1 MIDLLNSLYRALP
14 VLGEMSLTAA
24 YAAAVV
30 AVLRLVLRKRAPKQV
45 LCVLWLVVFARLL
58 IPVNLESPLSILPDQ
73 EQVQAVQGLPAM
85 LIGGQA
91 APEQNPGQIPAQG
104 QPGGPAANPVSQ
116 GNVKPDA
123 APDTPALSLPDGVTP
138 SAPRDEPRTG
148 FPWQA
153 LLAGVWLAGA
163 LAMSLYGI
171 ISYLRLKRRLF
182 DAIRSQDGAWEHPAV
197 GSPFILGVIRPKIYL
212 PAGLCGQPRQF
223 ILCHER
229 AHLRRLDHIV
239 KPLCWVAL
247 ALHWFNPAVWAAFIL
262 MSKDIEAACDE
273 AVIRRLGP
281 KVKADYSATLL
292 ALATGG
298 RMPAPC
304 PLAFDEGNAKG
315 RIQNVL
321 RYRRP
326 ALWIVVV
333 SVVMAV
339 LAAVCLLTDPVSARE
354 PDENPDPSASQSQS
368 PEGDGI
374 LDPWMREVL
383 DGERTFRNAT
393 DGSSQAFTIHQLN
406 AFFYGGEPV
415 NTTVEAGKLAVIDL
429 DRDGVNELV
438 IWPEGEDEYLYS
450 VVGYAILRRQGDE
463 VYGSNPSYR
472 SFGDLKSDGTFT
484 FSSGADNW
492 GIMTAGFLEGRFEF
506 SHNNTITWCE
516 SDGGETGYFVDGLQA
531 TRAEFYA
538 AIDAQD
544 AKPDPVWYVFEDGRL
559 KYAPINV
566 PIPLDEYAQA
576 APVPDFLDEDQQL
589 LYRRTYS
596 LYSHIFGANTEE
608 VDSWPGNTGF
618 NYDYQNPYSQNGASY
633 VPATGLY
640 ANWADFEEAVL
651 SVFTRDFWNSRNGA
665 GGTDTYIN
673 HEGILF
679 YQPAARG
686 NNGNN
691 GNFPETFRLVER
703 TEESITFITTAYY
716 TEHPGDVPA
725 EGWDAYLR
733 SHWDYTQD
741 FPIRMVKTDRGW
753 RFDQFYCPMTDAN
766 CYPLAACGPTPRRP
780 GSLEN
785 HRPGP
790 LTQEELDYFNRYFEM
805 GLARLPSIRS
815 MLLMSEYDRP
825 QDIDLYVLFYHGLD
839 AWPEFS
845 QAEYDALGWNE
856 YGEKFRVTTAQ
867 MNGVLQQ
874 YTGLTL
880 EQTNGVGLDK
890 FRYLAETDAYYAI
903 HQDTAAESIAML
915 EGRYN
920 QDGTVSLTYR
930 HGELEGQYRTVTLER
945 ADGLHY
951 RVLSNRAAAAP
962 DSGPEPEPSA
972 SPEPAPSAA
981 PTACEHG
988 LEDVRLEYVG
998 GQLAARCNQC
1008 DFTYLIPGVTSANW
1022 DGTAGQG
1029 DGSGWMKENVDGD
1042 DFTEVLVYTTDN
1054 RIVSLKMVNGS
1065 PVASSFDYKTLV
1077 DDFNQNS
1084 TYRLDSE
1091 NKIMEVSYQGQTKQV
1106 TTLDDGY
1113 WTYMMTHSGGF
1124 SPEISLADMWCD
1136 RLTIRFHIHNGRGA
1150 DLGLLAAC
1158 TLAYGSDGRL
1168 QAGSCTLW

>member
-24 YAAAVV
+24 YAAAVA

-73 EQVQAVQGLPAM
+73 ERVQAVQDLPAM
-85 LIGGQA
+85 LIGGGQA

-104 QPGGPAANPVSQ
+104 QPSGPAANPVSQ
-116 GNVKPDA
+116 GNVEPDA
-123 APDTPALSLPDGVTP
+123 APDVPALSLPGGVTP
-138 SAPRDEPRTG
+138 SAPRDEPQAG

-163 LAMSLYGI
+163 LAMGLYGI
-171 ISYLRLKRRLF
+171 ISCLRLKRRLF

-212 PAGLCGQPRQF
+212 PAGLCGQPRQL

-354 PDENPDPSASQSQS
+354 PDENPDPSASQSQA
-368 PEGDGI
+368 PEEDGV
-374 LDPWMREVL
+374 LDPWMVEVL
-383 DGERTFRNAT
+383 AGRQNFTSVDTGENVNI
-393 DGSSQAFTIHQLN
+393 DLLN
-406 AFFYGGEPV
+406 GAYPYDVPYDAITLSKFNV
-415 NTTVEAGKLAVIDL
+415 VDL
-429 DRDGVNELV
+429 DRDGLNELV
-438 IWPEGEDEYLYS
+438 LWPTDEQKYQLGS
-450 VVGYAILRRQGDE
+450 LILHRQGDE
-463 VYGSNPSYR
+463 VGSYSLGYR
-472 SFGDLKSDGTFT
+472 AFGSLKADGTF
-484 FSSGADNW
+484 FWSGGTGYY
-492 GIMTAGFLEGRFEF
+492 GIGSARFTKQGVETAQ
-506 SHNNTITWCE
+506 ITWCE
-516 SDGGETGYFVDGLQA
+516 VLSADQGAYFVDGRSA
-531 TRAEFYA
+531 TSEEFQT
-538 AIDAQD
+538 AIEAWY
-544 AKPDPVWYVFEDGRL
+544 AKPDPVWYVFEDGVL

-589 LYRRTYS
+589 LYRQTYS

-618 NYDYQNPYSQNGASY
+618 NYDYQNPYSPDGVSSY

-703 TEESITFITTAYY
+703 TEESITFVTTAYY

-780 GSLEN
+780 DSLEN

-805 GLARLPSIRS
+805 GLAPLPSIRS

-874 YTGLTL
+874 YAGLTL

-903 HQDTAAESIAML
+903 HQDTAAESTAML
-915 EGRYN
+915 EGQYN
-920 QDGTVSLTYR
+920 RDGTVSLTYR
-930 HGELEGQYRTVTLER
+930 YGELEGQYRTVTLER
-945 ADGLHY
+945 VDGLHY

-962 DSGPEPEPSA
+962 DSGPEPEASA

-998 GQLAARCNQC
+998 GQLAARCNQD
-1008 DFTYLIPGVTSANW
+1008 DFTYLIPGITSGNW
-1022 DGTAGQG
+1022 DGTAGQS
-1029 DGSGWMKENVDGD
+1029 DGLGWMKENVDGD

-1113 WTYMMTHSGGF
+1113 WMYMMTHSGGF
-1124 SPEISLADMWCD
+1124 SPEIWLADMWCN
-1136 RLTIRFHIHNGRGA
+1136 RLTVGFHIHNGRGA

>member
-30 AVLRLVLRKRAPKQV
+30 AVLRLILKKRAPKQV

-73 EQVQAVQGLPAM
+73 EQVQAVQDLPAM

-91 APEQNPGQIPAQG
+91 APEQGPGQIPAQG
-104 QPGGPAANPVSQ
+104 QTGGPAVNPISQ

-123 APDTPALSLPDGVTP
+123 PALSLPDGVIP
-138 SAPRDEPRTG
+138 SVPRDEAPAG

-163 LAMSLYGI
+163 LAMGLYGI

-239 KPLCWVAL
+239 KPLCWIAL
-247 ALHWFNPAVWAAFIL
+247 VLHWFNPAVWAAFIL

-326 ALWIVVV
+326 TLWIVVV
-333 SVVMAV
+333 SVIMAV

-354 PDENPDPSASQSQS
+354 PDENPDPSASHSQA
-368 PEGDGI
+368 PEGDGV
-374 LDPWMREVL
+374 LDPWMVEILAGRQNFTSV
-383 DGERTFRNAT
+383 DTGENVNI
-393 DGSSQAFTIHQLN
+393 DLLN
-406 AFFYGGEPV
+406 GAYPYDVPYDAITLSKFNV
-415 NTTVEAGKLAVIDL
+415 VDL
-429 DRDGVNELV
+429 DRDGLNELV
-438 IWPEGEDEYLYS
+438 LCPTDEQKYQLGS
-450 VVGYAILRRQGDE
+450 LILLRQGDA
-463 VYGSNPSYR
+463 VYSYNPSYR
-472 SFGDLKSDGTFT
+472 SFYQLKADGTFT
-484 FSSGADNW
+484 WSGGTGYHGTGSARFTEN
-492 GIMTAGFLEGRFEF
+492 GFEIEK
-506 SHNNTITWCE
+506 ITWCE
-516 SDGGETGYFVDGLQA
+516 VLSADNGAYFVDGLKA
-531 TRAEFYA
+531 AEEEFEA
-538 AIDAQD
+538 AIAAQD
-544 AKPDPVWYVFEDGRL
+544 AKPDPVWYVFEDGVL

-576 APVPDFLDEDQQL
+576 TVPDFLDEDQQL
-589 LYRRTYS
+589 LYHQALVMYA
-596 LYSHIFGANTEE
+596 HIFGANTEE

-618 NYDYQNPYSQNGASY
+618 NYDYQNPYSPDGVSSY

-679 YQPAARG
+679 YRPAARG
-686 NNGNN
+686 SGGYND
-691 GNFPETFRLVER
+691 NFPPTFRLVSR
-703 TEESITFITTAYY
+703 TDDAIEFIMTGYYSDSRQFYGIASDEEIAAWLSAGWEYSIEY
-716 TEHPGDVPA
+716 PM
-725 EGWDAYLR
+725 
-733 SHWDYTQD
+733 
-741 FPIRMVKTDRGW
+741 RMVRTDRGW
-753 RFDQFYCPMTDAN
+753 RFDEFHATHTDN
-766 CYPLAACGPTPRRP
+766 GI
-780 GSLEN
+780 
-785 HRPGP
+785 
-790 LTQEELDYFNRYFEM
+790 
-805 GLARLPSIRS
+805 LP
-815 MLLMSEYDRP
+815 
-825 QDIDLYVLFYHGLD
+825 F
-839 AWPEFS
+839 
-845 QAEYDALGWNE
+845 
-856 YGEKFRVTTAQ
+856 
-867 MNGVLQQ
+867 
-874 YTGLTL
+874 
-880 EQTNGVGLDK
+880 
-890 FRYLAETDAYYAI
+890 
-903 HQDTAAESIAML
+903 
-915 EGRYN
+915 YN
-920 QDGTVSLTYR
+920 QR
-930 HGELEGQYRTVTLER
+930 IP
-945 ADGLHY
+945 
-951 RVLSNRAAAAP
+951 NPNAP
-962 DSGPEPEPSA
+962 VPVISTPEPS
-972 SPEPAPSAA
+972 PEPTASAA
-981 PTACEHG
+981 PLACEHG

-1029 DGSGWMKENVDGD
+1029 DGAGWMKENVDGD
-1042 DFTEVLVYTTDN
+1042 DFTEVLVYTTDDQ
-1054 RIVSLKMVNGS
+1054 IVSLKMVNGS

-1113 WTYMMTHSGGF
+1113 WMYMMTHSGGF
-1124 SPEISLADMWCD
+1124 SPEISLTNKWVD
-1136 RLTIRFHIHNGRGA
+1136 RISIGFHICNGRGA
-1150 DLGLLAAC
+1150 DLGLLAVY